1 MLNTSRIIAF
11 VPVSDV
17 DRAMHFY
24 ADVLG
29 LTVTDC
35 TDEYRILDAN
45 GTCLRLT
52 RVVEIPEA
60 QHTIVGWNV
69 ENIDVTTAEL
79 AARGLGFHRYDG
91 ILQDQHGIWN
101 SPSGDQ
107 VAWFSDPDGNT
118 LSVTQ
123 FAHPPVTS
131 TV

>member
-24 ADVLG
+24 VDVLG
-29 LTVTDC
+29 LTVTDY
-35 TDEYRILDAN
+35 TDEYCVLDAA

-52 RVVEIPEA
+52 RVVELPAAE
-60 QHTIVGWNV
+60 HTIVGWSV
-69 ENIDVTTAEL
+69 ANIDVTTAEL

-91 ILQDQHGIWN
+91 IVQDQHGIWL
-101 SPSGDQ
+101 SPKGDQ

-118 LSVTQ
+118 LSITQ
-123 FAHPPVTS
+123 FAESPATS
-131 TV
+131 MA

>member
-24 ADVLG
+24 VDVLG
-29 LTVTDC
+29 LTVTDY
-35 TDEYRILDAN
+35 TDEYCVLDAA

-52 RVVEIPEA
+52 RVVELPAAE
-60 QHTIVGWNV
+60 HTIVGWSV
-69 ENIDVTTAEL
+69 ANIDVTTAEL

-91 ILQDQHGIWN
+91 ITQDQHGIWL
-101 SPSGDQ
+101 SPKGDQ

-123 FAHPPVTS
+123 FAESPATS
-131 TV
+131 MA

>member
-24 ADVLG
+24 VDVLG
-29 LTVTDC
+29 LTVTDY
-35 TDEYRILDAN
+35 TDEYCVLDAA

-52 RVVEIPEA
+52 RVVELPAAE
-60 QHTIVGWNV
+60 HTIVGWSV
-69 ENIDVTTAEL
+69 ANIDVTTAEL

-91 ILQDQHGIWN
+91 IVQDQHGIWL
-101 SPSGDQ
+101 SPKGDQ

-123 FAHPPVTS
+123 FAESPATS
-131 TV
+131 MA